1 MGIDKMKI
9 MKFGGSSIENPERI
23 KSVMEIIK
31 KSKSENNN
39 IAVVFSAFGGVTDE
53 LIKIS
58 KMAAVRN
65 NDYVDLLD
73 QLEKRHFEAVDKLIG
88 VKKRSGVLTKIKV
101 MINELADV
109 FHGVYLVKEL
119 TAKTL
124 DFILSFG
131 ENLSCTIITE
141 ALKNRDVPVNFMDSR
156 PIIKTDES
164 FGNARVDKTRS
175 FQNIKNHFS
184 NQPAIQI
191 ITGFAGSTDK
201 DETTTLGRGGS
212 DLTASLI
219 AAALGA
225 SELEIWT
232 DVNGVLSAD
241 PGKVE
246 RAFSISEMT
255 FDEAM
260 EMSHFGAKVIYPPTI
275 QPALEEKIPIRIKNT
290 FQPDF
295 TGTVIRENQLVE
307 SNWLIKGISS
317 MEDVSLLRIQGSGMV
332 GIAGIA
338 ARLFGALAKEKI
350 NIILITQASSEH
362 SICFAV
368 KPGDA
373 KDAKKAIEDEFSL
386 EMQAHLV
393 DEIIVENE
401 LSIVAIVGE
410 NMRNTP
416 GIASK
421 LFVALGNSEVNI
433 VAIAQGSSELN
444 ISVVM
449 SQKDEKKALNAIHEK
464 FFDI

>member
-9 MKFGGSSIENPERI
+9 MKFGGSSIKNPERI
-23 KSVMEIIK
+23 KNVMDIIIK
-31 KSKSENNN
+31 SKIDSSN
-39 IAVVFSAFGGVTDE
+39 IAVVFSAFSGVTDE
-53 LIKIS
+53 LIRIS
-58 KMAAVRN
+58 HKASVRE

-73 QLEKRHFEAVDKLIG
+73 QLEKRHFEAVDELIG

-101 MINELADV
+101 MTNELSDV

-119 TAKTL
+119 TLKTL

-131 ENLSCTIITE
+131 ERLSCTIISET
-141 ALKNRDVPVNFMDSR
+141 LKNMDFPVDFVDTRS
-156 PIIKTDES
+156 IIKTDEN
-164 FGNARVDKTRS
+164 FGNARVDKTRT
-175 FQNIKNHFS
+175 FQNIKTHFS
-184 NQPAIQI
+184 NQPAVQI
-191 ITGFAGSTDK
+191 ITGFTGSTHK

-246 RAFSISEMT
+246 SAFSISEMT

-275 QPALEEKIPIRIKNT
+275 QPAFEEKIPIRIKNT
-290 FQPDF
+290 FQPEF
-295 TGTVIRENQLVE
+295 PGTIIRDSQLEE
-307 SNWLIKGISS
+307 SSWPIKGISS

-373 KDAKKAIEDEFSL
+373 KYAKKAIEKEFSL

-393 DEIIVENE
+393 DDVIIEKK

-421 LFVALGNSEVNI
+421 LFVALGNSEVNVI
-433 VAIAQGSSELN
+433 AIAQGSSELN